1 MISPAKK
8 QVSLLPTEN
17 DPNSL
22 SARVVNWLTTVG
34 RVVIIFTELVVVS
47 AFASRFWLDRTN
59 ADLSEALRQQQA
71 ILDST
76 QQFQSDY
83 QNLKTRLSLISK
95 LKKSPNLTGV
105 IDTIIKSTPSSI
117 NFTSLKVDPQSDQ
130 LFSTL
135 SLVAYDT
142 NSMVNFITNLVLNPN
157 IVNVVIGTITKAPK
171 TSFYDLSVNITFNKD
186 FSQQNE
192 I

>member
-157 IVNVVIGTITKAPK
+157 IDNVVIGTITKAPK